1 MEEPRVPTTPPHS
14 LEAEKSI
21 LGSMLLSHT
30 AVEQAMETLCAS
42 DFYLARHQDIFQAIK
57 GIYDRGEA
65 IDSVTVIDALDRMGK
80 LASVGGVMYITEL
93 SLYVPSAANAAHYI
107 RIVEERSVMRQLIEA
122 STAIASDAFSGEKSL
137 EQMLDDA
144 ERAIFNISMKKTSD
158 TLVHISETVLSCYNR
173 VGELM
178 KLNGALTGVTT
189 GFADL
194 DKLTSGMQPSDL
206 IIIAGRPSMGKTA
219 FALNLAQNAAVKGKK
234 TVCIFSLEM
243 SREQLVQRMLCSDS
257 GVNMQ
262 SVRTGTITDAELI
275 RIASSLDPLSKAS
288 IYIDDSAGCSVAE
301 IRSKCRRLQSRVG
314 LDMVVIDYLQVMQTS
329 GKYDNRVLEICETT
343 RKLKILARELNVPII
358 LLSQLSRGP
367 EQRTDHRPV
376 MADLRESG
384 AIEQDAD
391 VIMLL
396 YRPAVYDAEADNTTE
411 LVFGMTILMI
421 RNHFNGTSG
430 TELKGKKLG
439 IHAYGQV
446 GRNVARIA
454 KGFDME
460 IYAFDPYCPDD
471 VMKKDGVTP
480 VASAEEL
487 YKTCQFVSLHIPA
500 TAETKQSINY
510 SLLSLMPKG
519 ALLINTARK
528 EVIYEEDLARI
539 LEDRTD
545 FHYVADVA
553 PTIADTLKEKFGNR
567 IFFTPKKMGAQTSE
581 ANINAGI
588 AAARQ
593 SVGYLKDSIDKFRV
607 NK

>member
-30 AVEQAMETLCAS
+30 AVEQAMETLSAS

-314 LDMVVIDYLQVMQTS
+314 LDMVVIDYLQLMQTS
-329 GKYDNRVLEICETT
+329 GKYDNRVLEISETT
-343 RKLKILARELNVPII
+343 RKLKILARELNVPIL

-411 LVFGMTILMI
+411 VIVAKH
-421 RNHFNGTSG
+421 RNGPTATVKLAWIDSSAKFADLDTTAENHIPEWQLPFLQNSTHSG
-430 TELKGKKLG
+430 YYYFPLLFSFFSGKEREKKQKRKKSQQE
-439 IHAYGQV
+439 I
-446 GRNVARIA
+446 NRIKRQGA
-454 KGFDME
+454 NIKRSGENRSFIVLIVVSFSLSFCCFFCSLFPE
-460 IYAFDPYCPDD
+460 KRKKKQRQRQSSIYARACTAACCP
-471 VMKKDGVTP
+471 
-480 VASAEEL
+480 
-487 YKTCQFVSLHIPA
+487 
-500 TAETKQSINY
+500 
-510 SLLSLMPKG
+510 
-519 ALLINTARK
+519 
-528 EVIYEEDLARI
+528 
-539 LEDRTD
+539 
-545 FHYVADVA
+545 A
-553 PTIADTLKEKFGNR
+553 PT
-567 IFFTPKKMGAQTSE
+567 GA
-581 ANINAGI
+581 
-588 AAARQ
+588 R
-593 SVGYLKDSIDKFRV
+593 
-607 NK
+607 

>member
-30 AVEQAMETLCAS
+30 AVEQAMETLSAS

-314 LDMVVIDYLQVMQTS
+314 LDMVVIDYLQ
-329 GKYDNRVLEICETT
+329 
-343 RKLKILARELNVPII
+343 
-358 LLSQLSRGP
+358 LS
-367 EQRTDHRPV
+367 E
-376 MADLRESG
+376 
-384 AIEQDAD
+384 
-391 VIMLL
+391 
-396 YRPAVYDAEADNTTE
+396 
-411 LVFGMTILMI
+411 
-421 RNHFNGTSG
+421 
-430 TELKGKKLG
+430 
-439 IHAYGQV
+439 
-446 GRNVARIA
+446 
-454 KGFDME
+454 
-460 IYAFDPYCPDD
+460 
-471 VMKKDGVTP
+471 
-480 VASAEEL
+480 
-487 YKTCQFVSLHIPA
+487 
-500 TAETKQSINY
+500 
-510 SLLSLMPKG
+510 
-519 ALLINTARK
+519 
-528 EVIYEEDLARI
+528 
-539 LEDRTD
+539 
-545 FHYVADVA
+545 
-553 PTIADTLKEKFGNR
+553 
-567 IFFTPKKMGAQTSE
+567 
-581 ANINAGI
+581 
-588 AAARQ
+588 
-593 SVGYLKDSIDKFRV
+593 
-607 NK
+607 

>member
-30 AVEQAMETLCAS
+30 AVEQAMETLSAS

-80 LASVGGVMYITEL
+80 LASVGGVMCITEL

-219 FALNLAQNAAVKGKK
+219 FALNIAQNAAIKAKK

-314 LDMVVIDYLQVMQTS
+314 LDMVVIDYLQLMQTS
-329 GKYDNRVLEICETT
+329 GKYDNRVLEISETT

-411 LVFGMTILMI
+411 VIVAKH
-421 RNHFNGTSG
+421 RNGPTA
-430 TELKGKKLG
+430 TVKLAW
-439 IHAYGQV
+439 IDSSAKFADLDTT
-446 GRNVARIA
+446 GRDE
-454 KGFDME
+454 GF
-460 IYAFDPYCPDD
+460 
-471 VMKKDGVTP
+471 
-480 VASAEEL
+480 
-487 YKTCQFVSLHIPA
+487 
-500 TAETKQSINY
+500 
-510 SLLSLMPKG
+510 
-519 ALLINTARK
+519 
-528 EVIYEEDLARI
+528 
-539 LEDRTD
+539 
-545 FHYVADVA
+545 
-553 PTIADTLKEKFGNR
+553 
-567 IFFTPKKMGAQTSE
+567 
-581 ANINAGI
+581 
-588 AAARQ
+588 
-593 SVGYLKDSIDKFRV
+593 
-607 NK
+607 

>member
-30 AVEQAMETLCAS
+30 AVEQAMETLSAS

-93 SLYVPSAANAAHYI
+93 SLYVPIAAN
-107 RIVEERSVMRQLIEA
+107 
-122 STAIASDAFSGEKSL
+122 
-137 EQMLDDA
+137 DA

-314 LDMVVIDYLQVMQTS
+314 LDMVVIDYLQLMQTS
-329 GKYDNRVLEICETT
+329 GRYDNRVLEISETT

-411 LVFGMTILMI
+411 VIVAKH
-421 RNHFNGTSG
+421 RNGPTA
-430 TELKGKKLG
+430 TVKLAW
-439 IHAYGQV
+439 IDSSAKFADLDTT
-446 GRNVARIA
+446 GRDE
-454 KGFDME
+454 GF
-460 IYAFDPYCPDD
+460 
-471 VMKKDGVTP
+471 
-480 VASAEEL
+480 
-487 YKTCQFVSLHIPA
+487 
-500 TAETKQSINY
+500 
-510 SLLSLMPKG
+510 
-519 ALLINTARK
+519 
-528 EVIYEEDLARI
+528 
-539 LEDRTD
+539 
-545 FHYVADVA
+545 
-553 PTIADTLKEKFGNR
+553 
-567 IFFTPKKMGAQTSE
+567 
-581 ANINAGI
+581 
-588 AAARQ
+588 
-593 SVGYLKDSIDKFRV
+593 
-607 NK
+607 

>member
-30 AVEQAMETLCAS
+30 AVEQAMETLSAS

-107 RIVEERSVMRQLIEA
+107 RIVEERTGMRVLVPFGHGNRRTEGIVLSVQEGVAAGLKA
-122 STAIASDAFSGEKSL
+122 V

-314 LDMVVIDYLQVMQTS
+314 LDMVVIDYLQLMQTS
-329 GKYDNRVLEICETT
+329 GKYDNRVLEISETT

-411 LVFGMTILMI
+411 VIVAKH
-421 RNHFNGTSG
+421 RNGPTA
-430 TELKGKKLG
+430 TVKLAW
-439 IHAYGQV
+439 IDSSAKFADLDTT
-446 GRNVARIA
+446 GRDE
-454 KGFDME
+454 GF
-460 IYAFDPYCPDD
+460 
-471 VMKKDGVTP
+471 
-480 VASAEEL
+480 
-487 YKTCQFVSLHIPA
+487 
-500 TAETKQSINY
+500 
-510 SLLSLMPKG
+510 
-519 ALLINTARK
+519 
-528 EVIYEEDLARI
+528 
-539 LEDRTD
+539 
-545 FHYVADVA
+545 
-553 PTIADTLKEKFGNR
+553 
-567 IFFTPKKMGAQTSE
+567 
-581 ANINAGI
+581 
-588 AAARQ
+588 
-593 SVGYLKDSIDKFRV
+593 
-607 NK
+607 